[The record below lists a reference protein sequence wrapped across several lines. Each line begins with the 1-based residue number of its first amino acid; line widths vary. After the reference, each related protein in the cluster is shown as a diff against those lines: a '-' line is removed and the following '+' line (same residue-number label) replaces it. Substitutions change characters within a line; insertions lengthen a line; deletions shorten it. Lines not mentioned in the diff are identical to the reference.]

1 MFTILH
7 YWQQSLALFVPTR
20 FCSLLLLTAK
30 KYSRA
35 LMRFVL
41 FFNILLVASLIARF
55 FCPQEIFIVQ
65 ELATSMP
72 EKLLE
77 RSSLMW
83 WLLGFS
89 LADFMLH
96 GGFLLFIRQKSDDK
110 TTKDYVFSF
119 MLRYI
124 QYSLIFSLVM
134 FMLVIFFAS
143 LGMTSLPHVHWSVVV
158 MVRSLELI
166 MLFFWFDS
174 PCLIKDFFK
183 AFEKGVNFVVYN
195 LPFLL
200 ILLILG
206 LVSQFVLKLAVC
218 GMSVEY
224 ADIFAFLNGRLELV
238 APVTAGHG
246 VLATWRVLLFK
257 YLKFMLDFFWICF
270 LWVVYDRKKMISYAN
285 SFFS

>member
-1 MFTILH
+1 MCAFR
-7 YWQQSLALFVPTR
+7 FV
-20 FCSLLLLTAK
+20 FNLLL
-30 KYSRA
+30 
-35 LMRFVL
+35 
-41 FFNILLVASLIARF
+41 IASLVARF
-55 FCPQEIFIVQ
+55 FCPQEVFMIQ
-65 ELATSMP
+65 ELAASSS

-96 GGFLLFIRQKSDDK
+96 GGFLLFVRQKSDDK
-110 TTKDYVFSF
+110 ITKNYLFSF

-134 FMLVIFFAS
+134 LMLVVFFAS
-143 LGMTSLPHVHWSVVV
+143 LGMTALPHVHWSVVM

-174 PCLIKDFFK
+174 PCMVKDFFK
-183 AFEKGVNFVVYN
+183 ALEKGVNFVLYN

-200 ILLILG
+200 IFLILG

-218 GMSVEY
+218 GLSVEY

-238 APVTAGHG
+238 APITVSDGQ
-246 VLATWRVLLFK
+246 LAIWRVLLFK